1 MKKGENMLRRPE
13 RLRMTSLKNTVS
25 LPCKTC
31 QSWLGLTRF
40 HDECPVRASAW
51 CSQCGCYGHRPSE
64 CGEEIMWTRPAS
76 LEELIPSDVRGRW
89 GIQTQTK
96 IEWSLPTLDDS
107 EREIAEINTI
117 EIRYQEDQGKGNR
130 LDGRLREFM
139 KLNKIHTTHKME
151 DNIKTLRSWA
161 IQQGKKIRLV
171 QGK

>member
-1 MKKGENMLRRPE
+1 MSEK
-13 RLRMTSLKNTVS
+13 SC
-25 LPCKTC
+25 CKTC

-96 IEWSLPTLDDS
+96 IDWSLPTLDDS